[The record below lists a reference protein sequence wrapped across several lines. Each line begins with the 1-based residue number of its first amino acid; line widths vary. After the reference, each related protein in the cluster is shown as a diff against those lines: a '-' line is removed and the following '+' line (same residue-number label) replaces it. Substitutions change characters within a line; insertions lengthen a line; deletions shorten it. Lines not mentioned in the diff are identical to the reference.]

1 MIMRIWK
8 GRTAEAH
15 ADEYLEYLQQTG
27 LREYRETEGNLGAV
41 AVRRATEDG
50 LTEFVT
56 MSFWRDMPAIK
67 AFAGADP
74 EVAVFYPQDDEYLV
88 EADPSVRHYEVA
100 DASWPRG
107 SSTPTSITP

>member
-8 GRTAEAH
+8 GATTEVH
-15 ADEYLEYLQQTG
+15 ADKYLEYLQQTG
-27 LREYRETEGNLGAV
+27 LREYRGAEGNLGAL
-41 AVRRATEDG
+41 AVRRTRKAG

-74 EVAVFYPQDDEYLV
+74 DVAVFYPEDEEYLV
-88 EADPSVRHYEVA
+88 EADPFVRHYEVA
-100 DASWPRG
+100 DASWPEG
-107 SSTPTSITP
+107 GFIPISVSS